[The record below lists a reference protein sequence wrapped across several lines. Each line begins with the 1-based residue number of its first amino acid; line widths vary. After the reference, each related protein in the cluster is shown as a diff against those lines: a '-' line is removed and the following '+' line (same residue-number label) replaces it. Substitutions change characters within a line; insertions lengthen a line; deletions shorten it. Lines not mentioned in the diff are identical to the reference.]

1 MGAIG
6 SVAFSTK
13 NSFYENPEFLFLIPI
28 AMFAAY
34 ILLKYVKK
42 FLDRF
47 KEPEKAEPVDNKEI
61 YDKL

>member
-6 SVAFSTK
+6 GAAFSTK
-13 NSFYENPEFLFLIPI
+13 NAFYENPEFLFLIPI

-47 KEPEKAEPVDNKEI
+47 KEPEKA
-61 YDKL
+61 